1 MGWCTYEEVE
11 HMPLKERHTLREY
24 RSSVLFLHNLP
35 FLLAV
40 PELYPLT
47 INGNLT
53 GKMFL

>member
-1 MGWCTYEEVE
+1 MEI
-11 HMPLKERHTLREY
+11 LKEWHTSREY
-24 RSSVLFLHNLP
+24 GSSVLFLYNVP